1 MPSNTRWRK
10 QQYSQVILVGVLL
23 VGLALGVYGYA
34 GYREK
39 ASLLPVTF
47 RSGDHETSRVYLEIA
62 NTPSER
68 EKGLMFRK
76 SMDEDRG
83 MLFIFPVERQQSF
96 WMKNTYIPLDMIF
109 VSSQFEVVGIV
120 ENATPFSEERRSVP
134 GVSQFVIELNGGRAK
149 ELGIE
154 AGDKVNLL
162 SKIPPAA

>member
-23 VGLALGVYGYA
+23 VGLAFGVYWYA

-47 RSGDHETSRVYLEIA
+47 GSGTQQTSRVYLEIA

-76 SMDEDRG
+76 SMEEDRG

-120 ENATPFSEERRSVP
+120 ENATPFSEEQRSVP

-154 AGDKVNLL
+154 AGDEVNLL
-162 SKIPPAA
+162 SEIPPAA

>member
-1 MPSNTRWRK
+1 MPSNERWRK
-10 QQYSQVILVGVLL
+10 QQYSQVILVACLL

-34 GYREK
+34 RYRET

-47 RSGDHETSRVYLEIA
+47 GSGEQETSRVYLEIA

-76 SMDEDRG
+76 SMEEDRG

-109 VSSQFEVVGIV
+109 ISSQFEVVGIV
-120 ENATPFSEERRSVP
+120 ENATPFSEEQRSVA

-149 ELGIE
+149 ELGIRK
-154 AGDKVNLL
+154 GDKVNLH
-162 SKIPPAA
+162 SEIPPAA